1 MPSAEFQASVGC
13 PDERSGPLGAWFGGQ
28 RGSGLEN
35 AGAIAPS
42 SRWQLRSQGQ
52 SGERIRALEH
62 WPWRGAHT
70 VRVLEGAEKQGGGRR
85 GRNGECWLSR
95 ERAPMTE

>member
-1 MPSAEFQASVGC
+1 MHSAEFQASVGC
-13 PDERSGPLGAWFGGQ
+13 PDERSGPLRAWFGGQ

-35 AGAIAPS
+35 AGVID
-42 SRWQLRSQGQ
+42 SQQQTAAEVTGQ